1 MRLERD
7 KALFPGSRLY
17 RQAGEIADELLLNMQ
32 VPVPLGEAVACLH
45 DAGLDLVFQPG
56 ELDRP
61 IETLRSAVERQIN
74 LISPYHAIPALF
86 SAVASFETP
95 RPAATAALKVL
106 AVRLYSRVWTDDPG
120 VSASRL
126 ALVRAARLVYAERL
140 LGTVRMAWTVQPSG
154 HAEITPE
161 GMSFDAETYDLLQ
174 AMGRAVAGGGLLQR
188 FSGDPTRQMHKDPEG
203 FLLGACGV
211 LAGDPPASKRVFA
224 GTYLR
229 TLPGANVA
237 RGYWAALAARLLLL
251 ETAHR
256 FAGQVHDD
264 PRGIAI
270 LGLSGAGL
278 YGPVAERLTRRDLA
292 LLQREVNACSW
303 ERGWHEGV
311 LSSGG
316 ESNAFVERPICRIT
330 STRRLFVTSERNIA
344 DSITLLTERSVGP
357 YSGKKR
363 WALPE
368 RTFERLVSR
377 PFEAI
382 TVKLFREHGFVAGEV
397 TGKGAWLTQHGT
409 IHPPVG
415 VPRPPGQIDVL
426 AWHPTGYLFVGDCKI
441 LQLPYSETS
450 WVNLWKKVHED
461 EQGFHGKITAN
472 TEWALKFLSATGRAA
487 PRVAMALILDQP
499 LHLWRQSGSVTV
511 TDYPDLAR
519 KLADGR
525 IPGR

>member
-32 VPVPLGEAVACLH
+32 VPVPLGEAVACLR
-45 DAGLDLVFQPG
+45 DAGLDLAFRPG

-61 IETLRSAVERQIN
+61 IEALRSAVERQIDP
-74 LISPYHAIPALF
+74 ISPYHAIPALF
-86 SAVASFETP
+86 SAVASFDTP
-95 RPAATAALKVL
+95 RPAATSAFKVL
-106 AVRLYSRVWTDDPG
+106 AVRLYGKVWTDDPG

-161 GMSFDAETYDLLQ
+161 GMSFDAETDDLLQ
-174 AMGRAVAGGGLLQR
+174 ASAQALADGGLMQR
-188 FSGDPTRQMHKDPEG
+188 FSGDPTERMHKDPEG
-203 FLLGACGV
+203 FLLGTCGV

-229 TLPGANVA
+229 ALPGASVA

-251 ETAHR
+251 ETVRR
-256 FAGQVHDD
+256 FASQVHDD

-278 YGPVAERLTRRDLA
+278 YGPAAERLTRRDHA

-303 ERGWHEGV
+303 ERGWLKDV
-311 LSSGG
+311 LSSGE
-316 ESNAFVERPICRIT
+316 ESHAFVDRPICRIT

-344 DSITLLTERSVGP
+344 DSITALTERAIGP
-357 YSGKKR
+357 YSGKRR
-363 WALPE
+363 WALPD

-382 TVKLFREHGFVAGEV
+382 TVKLFRGHGFVAGEV
-397 TGKGAWLTQHGT
+397 TGKGAWLTQDGT
-409 IHPPVG
+409 VQPPAG

-426 AWHPTGYLFVGDCKI
+426 AWHPTGYLLVGDCKI
-441 LQLPYSETS
+441 LQLPHSETA
-450 WVNLWKKVHED
+450 WANLWKKLHED
-461 EQGFHGKITAN
+461 EQGFHGKIIAN

-499 LHLWRQSGSVTV
+499 LHLWRQSGPVV
-511 TDYPDLAR
+511 ITDYPDLAR

-525 IPGR
+525 IPAR